1 MNEIPDIVKEL
12 REQEIKY
19 KTPDIV
25 KELKELEKCG
35 KLESKSFEINNNSK
49 NYNNTTLLK
58 KEKHDSM
65 KRNVRKESNLT
76 SIIQGSKMLFD
87 LSPEGIAIID
97 KNGHFLDANTKICE
111 WFEFRYNEIMGKN
124 IFDFL
129 FLIEGNE
136 ISIKNLFLKDIID
149 DDVISQEIGYIKKN
163 RERVFGMLNI
173 SPIILS
179 QNEISGYIIM
189 ISDITDIK
197 KAEEEINK
205 LSQFHE
211 NIIDNANVWL
221 SVIDPQSKIIIW
233 NKAAENITGFSRD
246 EVIGHNKIWD
256 WLQPADNLV
265 NIKRNSKMNLESG
278 ENILTENFEK
288 TIVRKDGEKRTI
300 SWNSRML
307 YDNMNNPIGNIALGQ
322 DITERKKYED
332 KINKQNEELTEINSN
347 LEEKVKDRTKQIQ
360 HLLRQKDE
368 FINQLSHDL
377 KTPLTPMMVL
387 LPLLKEKIKN
397 KKDTESFDVVL
408 RNVYFMKDLVNKTI
422 DLAKLNSGII
432 QLEFQTINLNEELE
446 FIIGNNQVLF
456 DRNDIKIINRIKDQI
471 FVFADKIRL
480 DEVFNNLITN
490 AIKYSPDKG
499 GKIYIDAKEDK
510 ERFTISIKD
519 TGLGMDSEQ
528 IELVFDEFY
537 KVDDSRHE
545 LDSSGLGLTITK
557 KIIEKH
563 GGKIWVESEGTG
575 KGSTFYFTLKKSK
588 IKKKKQDA
596 S

>member
-65 KRNVRKESNLT
+65 KTNFRKESNLT

-456 DRNDIKIINRIKDQI
+456 DRNDIKITNKIKDQI

-588 IKKKKQDA
+588 IKKKN
-596 S
+596 

>member
-65 KRNVRKESNLT
+65 KTNFRKESNLT

-456 DRNDIKIINRIKDQI
+456 DRNDIKIINKIKHKI

-575 KGSTFYFTLKKSK
+575 KGSTFYFTLKKSN
-588 IKKKKQDA
+588 IKKKN
-596 S
+596 

>member
-1 MNEIPDIVKEL
+1 
-12 REQEIKY
+12 
-19 KTPDIV
+19 
-25 KELKELEKCG
+25 
-35 KLESKSFEINNNSK
+35 
-49 NYNNTTLLK
+49 
-58 KEKHDSM
+58 
-65 KRNVRKESNLT
+65 
-76 SIIQGSKMLFD
+76 
-87 LSPEGIAIID
+87 
-97 KNGHFLDANTKICE
+97 
-111 WFEFRYNEIMGKN
+111 MGKN

-197 KAEEEINK
+197 KAEDEINK

-322 DITERKKYED
+322 DITETKKYED
-332 KINKQNEELTEINSN
+332 KINKQNEELTEINSS

-456 DRNDIKIINRIKDQI
+456 DRNDIKIINKIKHQI

-510 ERFTISIKD
+510 ERFIISIKD
-519 TGLGMDSEQ
+519 TGLGMD
-528 IELVFDEFY
+528 
-537 KVDDSRHE
+537 
-545 LDSSGLGLTITK
+545 
-557 KIIEKH
+557 
-563 GGKIWVESEGTG
+563 
-575 KGSTFYFTLKKSK
+575 
-588 IKKKKQDA
+588 
-596 S
+596 

>member
-1 MNEIPDIVKEL
+1 MYEIPEIVKEL
-12 REQEIKY
+12 RELEINN
-19 KTPDIV
+19 KTPNIV
-25 KELKELEKCG
+25 NELRELEKTG
-35 KLESKSFEINNNSK
+35 KLKSKQCQITNTAK
-49 NYNNTTLLK
+49 NYVDTTFIKTEKQPPSKKNTIIQN
-58 KEKHDSM
+58 D
-65 KRNVRKESNLT
+65 LT
-76 SIIQGSKMLFD
+76 RIIQGSKMLFD

-97 KNGHFLDANTKICE
+97 KNGHFLDANIRICE
-111 WFEFRYNEIMGKN
+111 WFEYNYNEIIEKN
-124 IFDFL
+124 IFDFQ
-129 FLIEGNE
+129 FIIKGNE
-136 ISIKNLFLKDIID
+136 LSIKNLFINEIKDD
-149 DDVISQEIGYIKKN
+149 EVISQEIGYVKKN
-163 RERVFGMLNI
+163 RERIFGMLNI
-173 SPIILS
+173 SPIIIS

-197 KAEEEINK
+197 IAEEEINK

-221 SVIDPQSKIIIW
+221 SVIDPQSRIIIW
-233 NKAAENITGFSRD
+233 NKAAENITGYSRD

-256 WLQPADNLV
+256 WLQPENGQI
-265 NIKRNSKMNLESG
+265 NIKRNSKLNLESG

-288 TIVRKDGEKRTI
+288 TIIRKDGEKKTI

-307 YDNMNNPIGNIALGQ
+307 YDKMNNPIGNIALGQ

-332 KINKQNEELTEINSN
+332 KINKQNEELNDINKN
-347 LEEKVKDRTKQIQ
+347 LEEIVKERTNQIQ

-397 KKDTESFDVVL
+397 KKDNESFEVIL

-432 QLEFQTINLNEELE
+432 ELEFENIKLNEELKYVVS
-446 FIIGNNQVLF
+446 NNQILF
-456 DRNDIKIINRIKDQI
+456 DQNNIKFINKIKNPI
-471 FVFADKIRL
+471 YVYADKIRL
-480 DEVFNNLITN
+480 DEIFNNLITN
-490 AIKYSPDKG
+490 AIKYSPNKG
-499 GKIYIDAKEDK
+499 GKIFIEGREDK
-510 ERFTISIKD
+510 NIITISVKD
-519 TGLGMDSEQ
+519 TGVGMDSDQ
-528 IELVFDEFY
+528 IQCIFDEFY

-563 GGKIWVESEGTG
+563 GGKIWVESEGKG
-575 KGSTFYFTLKKSK
+575 KGSTFYFTLKKGK
-588 IKKKKQDA
+588 INKK
-596 S
+596 

>member
-19 KTPDIV
+19 KKPDIV

-65 KRNVRKESNLT
+65 KTNFRKESNLT

-221 SVIDPQSKIIIW
+221 SVIDPQSRIIIW

-278 ENILTENFEK
+278 GNILTENFEK

-456 DRNDIKIINRIKDQI
+456 DRNDIKITNKIKDQI

-588 IKKKKQDA
+588 IKKKN
-596 S
+596 

>member
-25 KELKELEKCG
+25 IELKELEKCG

-65 KRNVRKESNLT
+65 KTNFRKESDLT

-136 ISIKNLFLKDIID
+136 ISIKNLFLKDITD
-149 DDVISQEIGYIKKN
+149 DDVISQEIGYIKKDM
-163 RERVFGMLNI
+163 ERVFGMLNI

-221 SVIDPQSKIIIW
+221 SVIDPQSRIIIW

-256 WLQPADNLV
+256 WLQPDDNLV

-332 KINKQNEELTEINSN
+332 KINKQNEELTEINSS

-456 DRNDIKIINRIKDQI
+456 DRNDIKIINKIKDQI

-510 ERFTISIKD
+510 ERFTIAIKD

-588 IKKKKQDA
+588 IKKKN
-596 S
+596 

>member
-12 REQEIKY
+12 RELEINY
-19 KTPDIV
+19 KTPNIV
-25 KELKELEKCG
+25 KELRELEECG
-35 KLESKSFEINNNSK
+35 KLESKRNEIINDDNNN
-49 NYNNTTLLK
+49 TILLK
-58 KEKHDSM
+58 PDKK
-65 KRNVRKESNLT
+65 SNDNTKFGKQNELT
-76 SIIQGSKMLFD
+76 SIIQGSKLLFD

-97 KNGHFLDANTKICE
+97 NNGQFLDANTRICE
-111 WFEFRYNEIMGKN
+111 WFDYKYNEIIDKN
-124 IFDFL
+124 IFDFD
-129 FLIEGNE
+129 FIIEGNE
-136 ISIKNLFLKDIID
+136 ISIKNLFIQEIKDEE
-149 DDVISQEIGYIKKN
+149 VISQEIGFIKKN
-163 RERVFGMLNI
+163 RERIFGMLNI
-173 SPIILS
+173 SPIIIS
-179 QNEISGYIIM
+179 QNELSGYIIM

-221 SVIDPQSKIIIW
+221 SVIDPQSRIIIW
-233 NKAAENITGFSRD
+233 NKAAENITGYSRD
-246 EVIGHNKIWD
+246 EVIGNNKIWN
-256 WLQPADNLV
+256 WLQPEDIQDNV
-265 NIKRNSKMNLESG
+265 KRNSKLNINSG

-288 TIVRKDGEKRTI
+288 TIVRKDGVKKTI

-332 KINKQNEELTEINSN
+332 KINKQNKELYEINKN
-347 LEEKVKDRTKQIQ
+347 LEEIVKERTNQIQ

-397 KKDTESFDVVL
+397 KKDTESFDVIL

-432 QLEFQTINLNEELE
+432 ELEFQNLKINEELD
-446 FIIGNNQVLF
+446 FVIGNNQVLL
-456 DRNDIKIINRIKDQI
+456 DQNHIKFINKIKKPII
-471 FVFADKIRL
+471 VFADKIRL
-480 DEVFNNLITN
+480 DEVFNNLLTN
-490 AIKYSPDKG
+490 AIKYSAKKG
-499 GKIYIDAKEDK
+499 GKIFIDAIEDEK
-510 ERFTISIKD
+510 MVTISVKD
-519 TGLGMDSEQ
+519 TGVGMDSKQ
-528 IELVFDEFY
+528 IEYVFDEFY

-563 GGKIWVESEGTG
+563 GGKIWVESEGKG
-575 KGSTFYFTLKKSK
+575 KGSTFYFTLKKGN
-588 IKKKKQDA
+588 IKKK
-596 S
+596 

>member
-1 MNEIPDIVKEL
+1 MSEIPDIVKEL

-65 KRNVRKESNLT
+65 KTNFRKESNLT

-332 KINKQNEELTEINSN
+332 KINKQNEELTEININ
-347 LEEKVKDRTKQIQ
+347 LEEKVNDRTKQIQ

-588 IKKKKQDA
+588 IKKKN
-596 S
+596 

>member
-58 KEKHDSM
+58 KEKYVSM
-65 KRNVRKESNLT
+65 KSNFRKQSDLT

-97 KNGHFLDANTKICE
+97 NNGHFLDANTKICE

-332 KINKQNEELTEINSN
+332 KINKQNEELTEININ

-588 IKKKKQDA
+588 IKKKK
-596 S
+596 

>member
-35 KLESKSFEINNNSK
+35 NLESKSFEINNNSK

-58 KEKHDSM
+58 KEKHDSL
-65 KRNVRKESNLT
+65 KTNFRKESNLT

-221 SVIDPQSKIIIW
+221 SVIDLQSKIIIW

-332 KINKQNEELTEINSN
+332 KINKQNEELTEINSS

-588 IKKKKQDA
+588 IKKKN
-596 S
+596 

>member
-12 REQEIKY
+12 RGLESYY

-25 KELKELEKCG
+25 LELRELEKTG
-35 KLESKSFEINNNSK
+35 KLVSKHYEIDNQSDNQSSTATIIKKDEKTSK
-49 NYNNTTLLK
+49 NNQP
-58 KEKHDSM
+58 
-65 KRNVRKESNLT
+65 VRQNDLT
-76 SIIQGSKMLFD
+76 RIIQGSKLLFD
-87 LSPEGIAIID
+87 LSPEGIALID
-97 KNGHFLDANTKICE
+97 KNGQFLDANTRICE
-111 WFEFRYNEIMGKN
+111 WLGYEYDDLIEKN
-124 IFDFL
+124 IFEFN
-129 FLIEGNE
+129 FIVNGNE
-136 ISIKNLFLKDIID
+136 VSIKNLFTDQIKDN
-149 DDVISQEIGYIKKN
+149 DVVSQEIGYTKKN
-163 RERVFGMLNI
+163 RERIFGMLNI
-173 SPIILS
+173 SPIIIS
-179 QNEISGYIIM
+179 HNELSGYILM

-221 SVIDPQSKIIIW
+221 SVIDPKSRIIIW
-233 NKAAENITGFSRD
+233 NKAAENITGYSRD
-246 EVIGHNKIWD
+246 EVIGHSKIWD
-256 WLQPADNLV
+256 WLQPKDV
-265 NIKRNSKMNLESG
+265 EDNIKRNSKLDLDSG

-288 TIVRKDGEKRTI
+288 TIIRKDGVKKTI
-300 SWNSRML
+300 SWNSRIL

-332 KINKQNEELTEINSN
+332 KINKQNKELYEINKN
-347 LEEKVKDRTKQIQ
+347 LEEIVKQRTKQIE

-387 LPLLKEKIKN
+387 LPLLREKIKN
-397 KKDTESFDVVL
+397 KKDTESFDVIL

-432 QLEFQTINLNEELE
+432 ELEFENLNLNEELE
-446 FIIGNNQVLF
+446 FVIGNSQILLDQNNIKF
-456 DRNDIKIINRIKDQI
+456 INNIKIPI

-490 AIKYSPDKG
+490 AIKYSPKKG
-499 GKIYIDAKEDK
+499 GKIFIDAFEDK
-510 ERFTISIKD
+510 DMITISVKD
-519 TGLGMDSEQ
+519 TGLGMDSKQ
-528 IELVFDEFY
+528 IEYVFDEFY

-563 GGKIWVESEGTG
+563 GGSIWVESKGKG
-575 KGSTFYFTLKKSK
+575 KGSTFYFTLKKAK
-588 IKKKKQDA
+588 INKK
-596 S
+596 

>member
-58 KEKHDSM
+58 KEKHDSL
-65 KRNVRKESNLT
+65 KTNFRKESNLT

-197 KAEEEINK
+197 KAEDEINK

-221 SVIDPQSKIIIW
+221 SVIDPQSRIIIW

-332 KINKQNEELTEINSN
+332 KINKQNEELTEININ

-422 DLAKLNSGII
+422 DLAKLNSGSI

-575 KGSTFYFTLKKSK
+575 KGSTFYFTLKKGK
-588 IKKKKQDA
+588 IKKKK
-596 S
+596 

>member
-65 KRNVRKESNLT
+65 KTNFRKESNLT

-332 KINKQNEELTEINSN
+332 KINKQNEELTEINSS

-456 DRNDIKIINRIKDQI
+456 DRNDIKIINKIKDQI

-588 IKKKKQDA
+588 IKKKN
-596 S
+596 

>member
-12 REQEIKY
+12 RQLEMNS

-25 KELKELEKCG
+25 KELRGLEECG
-35 KLESKSFEINNNSK
+35 KLESKQNEIVNENNKS
-49 NYNNTTLLK
+49 TLVL
-58 KEKHDSM
+58 
-65 KRNVRKESNLT
+65 ESNKKSNDNGIRKQNELT
-76 SIIQGSKMLFD
+76 SIIQGSKLLFD
-87 LSPEGIAIID
+87 LSPEGIAIINN
-97 KNGHFLDANTKICE
+97 NGQFLDANPRICE
-111 WFEFRYNEIMGKN
+111 WFDYNYNEIIEKN
-124 IFDFL
+124 IFDFN
-129 FLIEGNE
+129 FLIKGNQ
-136 ISIKNLFLKDIID
+136 ISIKNLFTQNINDEEIIT
-149 DDVISQEIGYIKKN
+149 QEVGYLKKN
-163 RERVFGMLNI
+163 QERIFGMLNI
-173 SPIILS
+173 SPISIS
-179 QNEISGYIIM
+179 QNDLSGYIIM

-221 SVIDPQSKIIIW
+221 SVIDPLSRIIIW
-233 NKAAENITGFSRD
+233 NKAAENITGYSRD
-246 EVIGHNKIWD
+246 EVIGNNKIWD
-256 WLQPADNLV
+256 LLQPKDIEENV
-265 NIKRNSKMNLESG
+265 NRNSKLNLESG

-288 TIVRKDGEKRTI
+288 TIVCKDGIRKTI

-307 YDNMNNPIGNIALGQ
+307 YDKMNNPIGNIALGQ

-332 KINKQNEELTEINSN
+332 KINKQNKELYEINKN
-347 LEEKVKDRTKQIQ
+347 LEDIVKERTKQIQ

-397 KKDTESFDVVL
+397 KKDTESFDVIL

-432 QLEFQTINLNEELE
+432 ELEFQNIKINEELE
-446 FIIGNNQVLF
+446 FVISNNQILL
-456 DRNDIKIINRIKDQI
+456 DQNHIKFINNIKKPII
-471 FVFADKIRL
+471 VFADKIRL
-480 DEVFNNLITN
+480 DEVFNNLLTN
-490 AIKYSPDKG
+490 AIKYSAKEG
-499 GKIYIDAKEDK
+499 GKIFIDAIEDK
-510 ERFTISIKD
+510 EMVTVSVKD
-519 TGLGMDSEQ
+519 TGVGMDSEQ
-528 IELVFDEFY
+528 KDYVFDEFY

-563 GGKIWVESEGTG
+563 GGKIWVESEGKG
-575 KGSTFYFTLKKSK
+575 KGSTFYFTLKKGK
-588 IKKKKQDA
+588 INKK
-596 S
+596 

>member
-65 KRNVRKESNLT
+65 KTNFRKESNLT

-456 DRNDIKIINRIKDQI
+456 DRNDIKIINKIKHKI

-588 IKKKKQDA
+588 IKKKN
-596 S
+596 

>member
-65 KRNVRKESNLT
+65 KTNFRKESNLT

-211 NIIDNANVWL
+211 NIIDNSNVWL

-563 GGKIWVESEGTG
+563 GGKIWVESKGKG
-575 KGSTFYFTLKKSK
+575 KGSTFYFTLKKGK
-588 IKKKKQDA
+588 INKK
-596 S
+596 

>member
-65 KRNVRKESNLT
+65 KTNFRKESNLT

-307 YDNMNNPIGNIALGQ
+307 YDNVNNPIGNIALGQ

-588 IKKKKQDA
+588 IKKKN
-596 S
+596 

>member
-65 KRNVRKESNLT
+65 KTNFRKESNLT

-332 KINKQNEELTEINSN
+332 KINKQNEELTEINSS

-588 IKKKKQDA
+588 IKKKN
-596 S
+596 

>member
-58 KEKHDSM
+58 KEKHDSL
-65 KRNVRKESNLT
+65 KTNFRKESNLT

-197 KAEEEINK
+197 KAEDEINK

-480 DEVFNNLITN
+480 DEVFNNLMTN

-563 GGKIWVESEGTG
+563 GGKVWVESEGTG

-588 IKKKKQDA
+588 IKKKK
-596 S
+596 

>member
-65 KRNVRKESNLT
+65 KTNFRKESNLT

-432 QLEFQTINLNEELE
+432 QLEFQNINLNEELE

-588 IKKKKQDA
+588 IKKKN
-596 S
+596 

>member
-65 KRNVRKESNLT
+65 KTNFRKESNLT

-588 IKKKKQDA
+588 IKKKN
-596 S
+596 

>member
-65 KRNVRKESNLT
+65 KTNFRKESNLT

-197 KAEEEINK
+197 KAEDEINK

-588 IKKKKQDA
+588 IKKKN
-596 S
+596 

>member
-65 KRNVRKESNLT
+65 KTNFRKESNLT

-332 KINKQNEELTEINSN
+332 KINKQNEELTEINSS

-432 QLEFQTINLNEELE
+432 QLEFQNINLNEELE

-563 GGKIWVESEGTG
+563 GGKVWVESEGTG

-588 IKKKKQDA
+588 IKKKN
-596 S
+596 

>member
-65 KRNVRKESNLT
+65 KTNFRKESNLT

-221 SVIDPQSKIIIW
+221 SVIDPQSKRIIW

-588 IKKKKQDA
+588 IKKKN
-596 S
+596 

>member
-65 KRNVRKESNLT
+65 KTNFRKESNLT

-322 DITERKKYED
+322 DITERKEYED

-588 IKKKKQDA
+588 IKKKN
-596 S
+596 

>member
-65 KRNVRKESNLT
+65 KTNFRKESDLT

-332 KINKQNEELTEINSN
+332 KINKQNEELTEININ

-456 DRNDIKIINRIKDQI
+456 DRNDIKIINKIKDQI

-588 IKKKKQDA
+588 IKKKN
-596 S
+596 

>member
-65 KRNVRKESNLT
+65 KTNFRKESNLT

-256 WLQPADNLV
+256 WLQPVDNLV

-332 KINKQNEELTEINSN
+332 KINKQNEELTEINSS

-588 IKKKKQDA
+588 IKKNN
-596 S
+596 

>member
-65 KRNVRKESNLT
+65 KTNFRKESNLT

-256 WLQPADNLV
+256 WLQPVDNLV

-588 IKKKKQDA
+588 IKKKN
-596 S
+596 